1 MTKEDKVKESYIRA
15 RNTTCDNYD
24 LIVVGSGPAG
34 IHAAVQAAKLK
45 KKVCVIEKMPEHV
58 GGSWI
63 HTGTLPSKT
72 LRESLATIHSIRSHV
87 GDSWVTRV
95 VNDLH
100 TGKLFGRAHK
110 VSMQEE
116 NLVRTHLQNNSI
128 HLLEGY
134 GSLEN
139 RFSVRVLPPDSDPY
153 TVQGDFILISTGSR
167 PRRPSNIPFDGWR
180 VVDSDEVLAL
190 ENVPKSMVIYGAG
203 VVGCEYACIFSA
215 LGVETTVIDSRSRIL
230 QYLDSE
236 IGTELQKSMESI
248 GVKFVLG
255 KTLDHIQIIGPR
267 VITVAGDKTFDSEV
281 LFYAAGRISCTERI
295 GLERLGIK
303 KNDRGAIIVNENF
316 QTCISN
322 VYAAG
327 DAIGPPA
334 LAATSSQQGR
344 HVACHAFGVNIGS
357 FPKDFPVGVYT
368 IPELSMVGKTEE
380 DLKREGKSEGNDFV
394 VGRSHYY
401 EIARGYIRGDSH
413 GLLKIIVC
421 TKTHRLLG
429 IHIVGD
435 DACNLIHIGLAIM
448 TQGGC
453 VQDILRLVF
462 NYPTLAEGFRI
473 AAFNALNKIF
483 PDGVIKRPP
492 NQRKKSKA
500 QPGEHTDES
509 SDETLNPEQK
519 TKAG

>member
-1 MTKEDKVKESYIRA
+1 MASWKKTARTYVKDRESAY
-15 RNTTCDNYD
+15 DNYD

-34 IHAAVQAAKLK
+34 IHAAVQAAKLN
-45 KKVCVIEKMPEHV
+45 KKVCVVEKMPEHV

-87 GDSWVTRV
+87 GSSWVNRI
-95 VNDLH
+95 VNDLQ

-116 NLVRTHLQNNSI
+116 NLVRTHLDNNSI

-134 GSLEN
+134 GTLEN
-139 RFSVRVLPPDSDPY
+139 RFSVRVIPHSQGPY
-153 TVQGDFILISTGSR
+153 TINGDFILIATGSR
-167 PRRPSNIPFDGWR
+167 PRRPSNVPFDGWR
-180 VVDSDEVLAL
+180 VVDSDEILAL

-215 LGVETTVIDSRSRIL
+215 LGVDVTVIDCRSRIL

-236 IGTELQKSMESI
+236 IGDELQKSMESL
-248 GVKFVLG
+248 GVRFELG
-255 KTLDHIQIIGPR
+255 KTLDHIQILGPR
-267 VITVAGDKTFDSEV
+267 VLTIAGDKTVESEL

-295 GLERLGIK
+295 GLERLGIRC
-303 KNDRGAIIVNENF
+303 NDRGAIVVNENF

-322 VYAAG
+322 IYAAG

-344 HVACHAFGVNIGS
+344 HVACHAFGVNIGP
-357 FPKDFPVGVYT
+357 FPGDFPVGVYT
-368 IPELSMVGKTEE
+368 IPELSMVGKTQDE
-380 DLKREGKSEGNDFV
+380 LIAAGMHEGTDFV
-394 VGRSHYY
+394 VGRSYYY

-421 TKTHRLLG
+421 AKTHKILG

-435 DACNLIHIGLAIM
+435 DACNLIHIGLAIK
-448 TQGGC
+448 TYGGY
-453 VQDILRLVF
+453 VQDILKLVF

-483 PDGVIKRPP
+483 PDGVICPP
-492 NQRKKSKA
+492 PEAEKL
-500 QPGEHTDES
+500 TDP
-509 SDETLNPEQK
+509 PEEEK
-519 TKAG
+519 TSA

>member
-1 MTKEDKVKESYIRA
+1 MSKADQKEPSYIK
-15 RNTTCDNYD
+15 NKDSTCENYD
-24 LIVVGSGPAG
+24 MIIIGSGPAG
-34 IHAAVQAAKLK
+34 IHAAVQASKLK
-45 KKVCVIEKMPEHV
+45 KRVCVIEKMPDHV
-58 GGSWI
+58 GGCWI

-87 GDSWVTRV
+87 GETWVSRV

-116 NLVRTHLQNNSI
+116 NLVRTHMSNNSI

-139 RFSVRVLPPDSDPY
+139 RFSVRVVPPDSEPY
-153 TVQGDFILISTGSR
+153 TINGDYILISTGSR
-167 PRRPSNIPFDGWR
+167 PRRPANIPFDGWR

-215 LGVETTVIDSRSRIL
+215 LGVEVTVVDSRSRIL
-230 QYLDSE
+230 QYLDRE
-236 IGTELQKSMESI
+236 IGNELQNSMESL
-248 GVKFVLG
+248 GVTFVLG

-267 VITVAGDKTFDSEV
+267 VVTVAGDKTLDSEV

-322 VYAAG
+322 IYAAG

-380 DLKREGKSEGNDFV
+380 ELTKSGLKEGADYV

-421 TKTHRLLG
+421 FHSHRILG

-448 TQGGC
+448 TQGGR

-483 PDGVIKRPP
+483 PDGVIKPP
-492 NQRKKSKA
+492 PKLT
-500 QPGEHTDES
+500 EDES
-509 SDETLNPEQK
+509 KKPL
-519 TKAG
+519 AG